1 MRLIPV
7 SCILLV
13 LALPAVALAAAPT
26 AATGTASGVGRTAA
40 TLSGTV
46 DPGGAVTSWH
56 FEYGTT
62 TAYGLESGGGDTTA
76 GNDPEAVS
84 VQVSGLSAGT
94 TYHYRLVATNAG
106 GTVTGSDRTFRTAAG
121 PSLPSLSSTVARE
134 VGPTSASLRSRI
146 DPNRGATSFH
156 FEYGLSQ
163 SYGSR
168 TPERPVGSG
177 DSAVAVAETIGGLE
191 PYRRYHYRV
200 VATNEAGRRV
210 SRNRTFTTS
219 REPTAITLQTA
230 TPRTT
235 WGEGIEV
242 FGRVTG
248 RGVNGI
254 QVALERQDFP
264 FGGPFSSIGT
274 PAQIR
279 ANRDGSFR
287 FFVPSL
293 FSATRLRALTR
304 TSVQAVSA
312 PVIAN
317 VAVKVGASVRRAT
330 RRAVRV
336 RGSVVPAVPR
346 GRAVLQRRTRRGGWV
361 FVRGTNPRA
370 AGANRSRYGFKVRK
384 RRGARIYRVRVIARD
399 GGAHV
404 PGTSRSVRVG
414 PLKRR

>member
-1 MRLIPV
+1 MRLILV
-7 SCILLV
+7 LCLV
-13 LALPAVALAAAPT
+13 LALPASVAFAAAP
-26 AATGTASGVGRTAA
+26 AASTGSVSGVGRTAA
-40 TLSGTV
+40 TLNGSVT
-46 DPGGAVTSWH
+46 PGGAVTSWH

-62 TAYGLESGGGDTTA
+62 TAYGLQSGGGDTAA

-94 TYHYRLVATNAG
+94 TYHYRVVATNAD
-106 GTVTGSDRTFRTAAG
+106 GTATGLDRTFRTAAG
-121 PSLPSLSSTVARE
+121 PSLPGISSTVARE

-146 DPNRGATSFH
+146 DPNRGATSYH

-168 TPERPVGSG
+168 TPEREIGSG
-177 DSAVAVAETIGGLE
+177 DTGVSVAEAIGGLQ
-191 PYRRYHYRV
+191 PYRRYNYRV

-210 SRNRTFTTS
+210 SRNRNFTTS
-219 REPTAITLQTA
+219 REPNAITLQLA
-230 TPRTT
+230 APRTP

-242 FGRVTG
+242 AGRVTG

-264 FGGPFSSIGT
+264 FGGPFSSIGA
-274 PAQIR
+274 PAPIR

-304 TSVQAVSA
+304 TAVQAVSA
-312 PVIAN
+312 PVTAN
-317 VAVKVGASVRRAT
+317 VAAKVGARVRRAT
-330 RRAVRV
+330 RRAVRI

-346 GRAVLQRRTRRGGWV
+346 GG
-361 FVRGTNPRA
+361 
-370 AGANRSRYGFKVRK
+370 AG
-384 RRGARIYRVRVIARD
+384 
-399 GGAHV
+399 
-404 PGTSRSVRVG
+404 P
-414 PLKRR
+414 PPP